1 VSVFTEHEDA
11 YLRSQR
17 LARLATASTTGA
29 PDVAAVTFG
38 VDGDT
43 IVSGGYDIT
52 KTVRYGNLKA
62 NPRAVIVIDDLA
74 STDPGRLAASRSGE
88 APSSRNTTADCRSGS
103 PPRSSGPWDSTP
115 TARTTSSACSE
126 ETCEVPVRHSERAR
140 MGIAR
145 ARP

>member
-1 VSVFTEHEDA
+1 MSVFTEHEDA

-74 STDPGRLAASRSGE
+74 STDPWTPRGIKVRGSAVIEEHDGGLQIRITPEVIWSMGLNPDGE
-88 APSSRNTTADCRSGS
+88 NHFLGLQRRN
-103 PPRSSGPWDSTP
+103 
-115 TARTTSSACSE
+115 
-126 ETCEVPVRHSERAR
+126 V
-140 MGIAR
+140 
-145 ARP
+145 

>member
-1 VSVFTEHEDA
+1 VSVFTEHEAA

-17 LARLATASTTGA
+17 MARLATASPTGA

-52 KTVRYGNLKA
+52 KTVRYGNLTA

-74 STDPGRLAASRSGE
+74 STDPWTPRGVKVRGSAALEEHEGRLQIRITPEVIWSWGLNPDGE
-88 APSSRNTTADCRSGS
+88 NRFLGVQRRN
-103 PPRSSGPWDSTP
+103 
-115 TARTTSSACSE
+115 
-126 ETCEVPVRHSERAR
+126 V
-140 MGIAR
+140 
-145 ARP
+145 